1 MRTWIRERVK
11 ERVVVQIAPAQ
22 GMEADVLLGE
32 VDLATHQAMEPML
45 GDRERPPK
53 QMDIALLVT
62 PAQEDHGA
70 GG

>member
-11 ERVVVQIAPAQ
+11 ERVVVRIALAQ

-53 QMDIALLVT
+53 QMVRALK
-62 PAQEDHGA
+62 AAGA
-70 GG
+70 R